1 MSSSN
6 TDDPLPELPTVSTET
21 GGGVNSVS
29 TETRD
34 GVDIVTI
41 VIEGSTRLRVNL
53 NNRTLFEDTI
63 SEATIDA
70 GANPQD

>member
-1 MSSSN
+1 MSSSHA
-6 TDDPLPELPTVSTET
+6 DDPLPELPTVSTET
-21 GGGVNSVS
+21 NGGVNSVS

-41 VIEGSTRLRVNL
+41 VTEGSTRLRVIL

-63 SEATIDA
+63 AETT
-70 GANPQD
+70 GAVAEDLRD